1 MKNAMILAAGLGTR
15 LKPLT
20 DNKPKAL
27 IEINGYTL
35 LELAIRKLQKHGF
48 DNIIINVHHF
58 PDMIVHYLKV
68 HENFGSKIF
77 ISDERKLLLDTGGAI
92 KEIEKHIDFNYPILV
107 YNVDVITDMNLETL
121 YKYHSESDNLATL
134 AVRKRETTR
143 YLLLDRDN
151 VLCGWTNKI
160 TNEERIVRD
169 QAYKLR
175 EYAFSGIHVVNP
187 AIFNVMPVEK
197 KFSIIDL
204 YLKLAPNFL
213 IKGYDHSDTEWID
226 VGKLKN
232 LEAAE
237 RMVMSF
243 TNNGQ
248 A

>member
-1 MKNAMILAAGLGTR
+1 MNAMILAAGLGTR

-27 IEINGYTL
+27 VEINGQTL
-35 LELAIRKLQKHGF
+35 LELAIKKLQRHGF
-48 DNIIINVHHF
+48 NNIILNVHHF
-58 PDMIVHYLKV
+58 PDMIVHYLKS
-68 HENFGSKIF
+68 HNNFGSEIF

-92 KEIEKHIDFNYPILV
+92 KEIEKHIDFKFPILV
-107 YNVDVITDMNLETL
+107 YNVDVITNLDLQTL
-121 YKYHSESDNLATL
+121 YNYHSSSDNLATL
-134 AVRKRETTR
+134 AVRNRETTR

-151 VLCGWTNKI
+151 VFCGWKNKI

-169 QAYKLR
+169 YAGKLN
-175 EYAFSGIHVVNP
+175 EFAFSGIHVVNP
-187 AIFNVMPVEK
+187 SIFSLMPVEK

-237 RMVMSF
+237 GLV
-243 TNNGQ
+243 TLLKNTDQ